1 MGLPFVCA
9 VYALG
14 HLCGLDASA
23 FLSHTSLS
31 FPKSLKRKLTVLQ
44 ETLNLPPVASDTV
57 NRLVLERFVG
67 AVGWCRSDR
76 PEGLSSLLLALVGW
90 VVHMGRGCGP
100 PALGTSTIHLD
111 GTLRASCRLC
121 PGEAGAGPRGPGV
134 GAEGAGAL
142 AVTGLPAYR
151 TAHRTYICLPDRQ
164 TRNHSKI
171 IPPSR
176 ECVQQSC
183 QQREPRG

>member
-1 MGLPFVCA
+1 MLAFEALLFPVGLPFVCA

-76 PEGLSSLLLALVGW
+76 PEGLPGKGPHCSWPWWGGWSTWAEIVDLLPWEQAQFIW
-90 VVHMGRGCGP
+90 MAP
-100 PALGTSTIHLD
+100 
-111 GTLRASCRLC
+111 
-121 PGEAGAGPRGPGV
+121 
-134 GAEGAGAL
+134 
-142 AVTGLPAYR
+142 
-151 TAHRTYICLPDRQ
+151 
-164 TRNHSKI
+164 
-171 IPPSR
+171 
-176 ECVQQSC
+176 
-183 QQREPRG
+183 